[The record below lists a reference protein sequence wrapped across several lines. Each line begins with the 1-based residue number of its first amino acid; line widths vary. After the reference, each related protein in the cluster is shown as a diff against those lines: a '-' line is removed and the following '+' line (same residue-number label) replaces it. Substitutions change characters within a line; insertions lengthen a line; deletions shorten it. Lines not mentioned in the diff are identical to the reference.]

1 MYNCILKSKKLI
13 GILLKSIIGIGSF
26 AIIYWRVKSDFTPD
40 NIQILKQALFSLS
53 SFILIFV
60 SFILFPVNWAIESYK
75 WKLITA
81 QTQEISFKTAMRSV
95 YAGICIGNLAPG
107 RATEFLAKIH
117 FFKAE
122 NKLTV
127 TVLHFVNGMFQ
138 LSITIFFGVLSLFI
152 RSVTSHE
159 PSSMLHVASI
169 SLSIIVMLVFILILF
184 NINRFVGWMYKRFN
198 RDNYE
203 ELKPIV
209 WSKKLLIQLFG
220 FSIIRFWVF
229 TLQFVLLLFVFKSE
243 ANYMHLFTSIFIYF
257 LFTTIIPMFSVIE
270 AAVRTA
276 IALIVFSD
284 LGISN
289 SGLAIVAILLW
300 LINIVL
306 PSVVGYMVLLKENL
320 NFSSFSLKK
329 QNQ

>member
-1 MYNCILKSKKLI
+1 MKSKKLI
-13 GILLKSIIGIGSF
+13 SILLKSVIGIGSF

-40 NIQILKQALFSLS
+40 NIQLLKQALFNLT
-53 SFILIFV
+53 SFVFIFI

-152 RSVTSHE
+152 RSVTSNE
-159 PSSMLHVASI
+159 PSSLLHVASI
-169 SLSIIVMLVFILILF
+169 TLSIIVMLVFILILF

-229 TLQFVLLLFVFKSE
+229 TFQFVLLLFIFKTE
-243 ANYMHLFTSIFIYF
+243 ANYIHLFASIFIYF

-329 QNQ
+329 QNQE

>member
-1 MYNCILKSKKLI
+1 MKSKQLI
-13 GILLKSIIGIGSF
+13 NILLKAIIGFGSF
-26 AIIYWRVKSDFTPD
+26 AIIYWRIKNDFTPE
-40 NIQILKQALFSLS
+40 NSIIIKEALFNVSSLLL
-53 SFILIFV
+53 ILL

-81 QTQEISFKTAMRSV
+81 QTEAISFKTATRSV
-95 YAGICIGNLAPG
+95 YAAVCIGNLAPG

-117 FFKAE
+117 FFKTE

-138 LSITIFFGVLSLFI
+138 LSITIFFGMLALFI
-152 RSVTSHE
+152 RSVTSNE
-159 PSSMLHVASI
+159 AGSALHVASI
-169 SLSIIVMLVFILILF
+169 TLSVLVMLVFVLILF

-209 WSKKLLIQLFG
+209 WTKKLLVQLFG

-229 TLQFVLLLFVFKSE
+229 TFQFVLLLFVFKSHV
-243 ANYMHLFTSIFIYF
+243 NYVQLFTSIFIYF
-257 LFTTIIPMFSVIE
+257 LFTTIIPMFSLIE
-270 AAVRTA
+270 AAVRAA

-284 LGISN
+284 FGVSN
-289 SGLAIVAILLW
+289 SALTIVAILLW
-300 LINIVL
+300 LINIVM
-306 PSVVGYMVLLKENL
+306 PSIVGYMVLLKENL

-329 QNQ
+329 KN

>member
-1 MYNCILKSKKLI
+1 MKSKQLI
-13 GILLKSIIGIGSF
+13 NILLKAIIGFGSF
-26 AIIYWRVKSDFTPD
+26 AIIYWRIKNDFTPE
-40 NIQILKQALFSLS
+40 NSIIIKNALFNVSSLLL
-53 SFILIFV
+53 ILV

-81 QTQEISFKTAMRSV
+81 QTEEISFKTAMRSV
-95 YAGICIGNLAPG
+95 YAAVCIGNLAPG

-117 FFKAE
+117 FFKTE

-138 LSITIFFGVLSLFI
+138 LSITIFFGMLALFI
-152 RSVTSHE
+152 RSVTSNE
-159 PSSMLHVASI
+159 AGSALHVASI
-169 SLSIIVMLVFILILF
+169 SLSVIVMLVFVLILF

-209 WSKKLLIQLFG
+209 WTKKLLIQLFG

-229 TLQFVLLLFVFKSE
+229 TFQFVLLLFVFKSHV
-243 ANYMHLFTSIFIYF
+243 NYVQLFTSIFIYF
-257 LFTTIIPMFSVIE
+257 LFTTIIPMFSLIE
-270 AAVRTA
+270 AAVRAA

-284 LGISN
+284 FGISN
-289 SGLAIVAILLW
+289 SALTIVAILLW
-300 LINIVL
+300 LINIVM
-306 PSVVGYMVLLKENL
+306 PSIVGYMVLLKENL

-329 QNQ
+329 KN